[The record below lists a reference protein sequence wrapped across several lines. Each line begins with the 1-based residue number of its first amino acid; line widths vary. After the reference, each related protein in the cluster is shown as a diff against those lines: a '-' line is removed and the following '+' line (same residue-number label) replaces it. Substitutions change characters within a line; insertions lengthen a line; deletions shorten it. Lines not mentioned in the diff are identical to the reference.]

1 LRERKAWR
9 SSGSLKALSNSNDW
23 DWESGVI
30 GHYHNIIWSY
40 KLPSMRDYF
49 NVEVAT
55 FKTGN
60 FGSISSLPSGRLREL
75 LKCLLLTDTAQ
86 ALETQGIRCA
96 DKNQLKPINWK
107 NQLRQRGELPFF
119 SFYCVQCYLPIYWK
133 HSELIPISITFLF
146 YQPSS
151 CFAVDVR
158 LSFV

>member
-1 LRERKAWR
+1 
-9 SSGSLKALSNSNDW
+9 
-23 DWESGVI
+23 
-30 GHYHNIIWSY
+30 
-40 KLPSMRDYF
+40 MRDYF

-55 FKTGN
+55 LKTGN
-60 FGSISSLPSGRLREL
+60 FGSISSSPSGRLREL

-119 SFYCVQCYLPIYWK
+119 SFYCVQCYLPLYWK

-146 YQPSS
+146 YQPLS
-151 CFAVDVR
+151 CFAADVR